1 MDRVYKTP
9 VEPISIPCVLFARAR
24 IGFLLPRRH
33 SRYSAGRFNR
43 YSSMCV
49 WGGLLLKTLRQ
60 LALTSLLTQAALS
73 SLCDLWAPRRRE
85 GELAAPDGRG
95 GCQPPKW
102 RRRERRRDEKK
113 SDRSAA
119 RGNARSR
126 LLTVVWISP
135 VVRFCSVFVV
145 VVVVFKKAGGG
156 RTCDT
161 LFPGMCRYHLA
172 QLCRTLGSRK
182 RSWNCFGQWWR
193 M

>member
-1 MDRVYKTP
+1 MERMYKTL

-24 IGFLLPRRH
+24 IGFPLPRRH

-49 WGGLLLKTLRQ
+49 CEAGYSWKPYVSSHWRHCWRKWLSPPFVICGL
-60 LALTSLLTQAALS
+60 
-73 SLCDLWAPRRRE
+73 PNV
-85 GELAAPDGRG
+85 ELAAPDGRG

-102 RRRERRRDEKK
+102 RRREKEEEGWKKK

-135 VVRFCSVFVV
+135 VVRLCSAVV
-145 VVVVFKKAGGG
+145 VVVVFKKEREAEHVIPWNVSVP
-156 RTCDT
+156 
-161 LFPGMCRYHLA
+161 F
-172 QLCRTLGSRK
+172 GSA
-182 RSWNCFGQWWR
+182 SSYTWQS
-193 M
+193 